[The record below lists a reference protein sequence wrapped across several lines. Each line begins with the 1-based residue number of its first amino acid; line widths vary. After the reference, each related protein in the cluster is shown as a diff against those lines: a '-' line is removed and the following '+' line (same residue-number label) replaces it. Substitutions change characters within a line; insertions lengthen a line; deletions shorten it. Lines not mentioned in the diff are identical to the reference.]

1 MGIVLEPETQKHPTR
16 GNVNPNAQDDINI
29 QVDVLLKAGTFSIKI
44 IGLHCGYYI
53 KKQKKNRVKEQQNCF
68 HCGS

>member
-53 KKQKKNRVKEQQNCF
+53 KKQKKKNK
-68 HCGS
+68 